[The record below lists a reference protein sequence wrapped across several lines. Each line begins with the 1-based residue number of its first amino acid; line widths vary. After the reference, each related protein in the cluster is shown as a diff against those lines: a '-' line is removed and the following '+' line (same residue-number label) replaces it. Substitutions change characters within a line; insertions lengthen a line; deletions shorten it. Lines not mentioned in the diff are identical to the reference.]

1 MSHSPSPFTTQ
12 RSYRW
17 WIVAAIILAALTFF
31 WWRSGPGGDAA
42 LRGGMPPVPVRVATV
57 SSEDM
62 PQYLLGLGTVQP
74 SGAVLVRSRVDGQLM
89 KVHFTEGQRV
99 KAGDLLA
106 EIDPR
111 PFQNTLREVQGQL
124 ARNKALLEN
133 AKRDL
138 ARYAQLSKGDFIAK
152 QQVETQRSLVRQ
164 YEGVVRS
171 DEAQVSA
178 AALQLEYSRIDA
190 PMDGTLG
197 LKQVDE
203 GNMIRA
209 SDTTGLVRITQTEPS
224 DVLFTLPEADLS
236 ALMAGQREAAA
247 KGETLLVEAWD
258 RDQKNRLAEGRLLS
272 IDNQIDTATGTV
284 KLKAR
289 FANADQALFPNQFV
303 NARLRVRIKP
313 QAVTVPASAV
323 QLGAQGSYVY
333 AVEGQGK
340 DAKVRLRKVTTG
352 WRTPQ
357 ETSVNGANATSG
369 ATSGAGS
376 GGGKVEMLDGVKPG
390 ERVVIDGVD
399 RLRDGA
405 AVLAV
410 E

>member
-1 MSHSPSPFTTQ
+1 MSHSPSSFTTQ

-124 ARNKALLEN
+124 ARDKALLEN

-247 KGETLLVEAWD
+247 KGESLLVEAWD

>member
-12 RSYRW
+12 RPYRW

-31 WWRSGPGGDAA
+31 WWRSGPSGDAA
-42 LRGGMPPVPVRVATV
+42 LRGGMPSVPVRVATV

-124 ARNKALLEN
+124 ARDKALLEN

-369 ATSGAGS
+369 AGS